1 MCKRS
6 GVARTT
12 HKTGFGVGFVLP
24 REKKKKN
31 NKRALNS
38 DEMKI
43 LCCHSF
49 QVLLDLLIHMCF
61 IFSLKVSFCLPEG
74 SNSEFHGMTFNRA
87 GTVSQ
92 TFAKTSRL

>member
-1 MCKRS
+1 MYKRN

-24 REKKKKN
+24 YEKKIKKS
-31 NKRALNS
+31 KRALNS
-38 DEMKI
+38 EEMKI

-49 QVLLDLLIHMCF
+49 QALLDLLIHMCF
-61 IFSLKVSFCLPEG
+61 IFSLKISFSLPEG
-74 SNSEFHGMTFNRA
+74 SNSEFHRITFNRA

-92 TFAKTSRL
+92 TFVKTS